1 MVTVKADDK
10 QRVRLPD
17 IKPGQVFIREMAGDV
32 IKLTPVKPAVEDD
45 VPVVKLIRRRDG
57 TYFWPAKLT
66 KRQIVAAIRRDRD
79 SR

>member
-32 IKLTPVKPAVEDD
+32 IKLTPVKVDEDD